1 MPDMTGSVLNHMDAL
16 GIGAGSGA
24 EPTRSPR
31 KRPPPGEGPPLRPSQ
46 TIGKSGFFTIREDRK
61 TMEDGDLTKELGF
74 ISGFVLDNACFLM
87 DASKVRCSGLCGCPT
102 LRESNDLREEV
113 HKDPCIL
120 SQKRHQNHR
129 LPRGNH
135 AKKSGYGNLSL
146 EDQKMMIHI
155 EKGWTAQQ
163 MGILTGLLMENIY
176 CISFS

>member
-1 MPDMTGSVLNHMDAL
+1 MYYPYTVSYTISVIYYPSYIHLGCKKNMPDMTGSVLNHMDAL

-135 AKKSGYGNLSL
+135 AKKIWLWES
-146 EDQKMMIHI
+146 
-155 EKGWTAQQ
+155 
-163 MGILTGLLMENIY
+163 
-176 CISFS
+176 